1 MQREPDTKDSML
13 NYRLSIH
20 QLNQHNAMVKAIPVW
35 QVPKK
40 LLKEGFRVV
49 SSLLD
54 EVGRNNWWPI
64 RGIQNF
70 QQSGSALELLKSKNL
85 KIKKSTLERFLE
97 ECDAVAPWFAV
108 SGSLTVLSWDKLGRD
123 LDFAAEQGTLR
134 AGVRPI
140 SKMVRGCLEDQRC
153 SEAIEYGKIALE
165 RLEEERS
172 EITVSEKGAARG
184 KSLYPNLEDFEFSE
198 FPQTDSEGDGDSEEE
213 FLAASVRSIRIRP
226 TDHPKTRVEQ
236 RLQSRD
242 MENVSSIDLQECKN
256 NACFYTQYWNASRH
270 SLALVARI
278 PRWIPVPVD
287 APSSI
292 SLIRHKRDFGITVAV
307 ISALTIDAVGAIT
320 AAIAMGHT
328 VQTTHTL
335 NNLSATVSQVL
346 DIQSGSTS
354 YKIRLTLSGKW
365 LNWDVN
371 GNILVCV

>member
-1 MQREPDTKDSML
+1 MERKLRDERKMHQPTKPPGGAAEL
-13 NYRLSIH
+13 
-20 QLNQHNAMVKAIPVW
+20 HNRSDCR
-35 QVPKK
+35 VPKK

-226 TDHPKTRVEQ
+226 TDHPKTRKQAPQCCVHKP
-236 RLQSRD
+236 
-242 MENVSSIDLQECKN
+242 CKQTVTPT
-256 NACFYTQYWNASRH
+256 ALPPYTQGSSSAFSPETWRMI
-270 SLALVARI
+270 RI
-278 PRWIPVPVD
+278 R
-287 APSSI
+287 
-292 SLIRHKRDFGITVAV
+292 RKQ
-307 ISALTIDAVGAIT
+307 DAVMITRAFTAIEVGQSPQAWL
-320 AAIAMGHT
+320 AALK
-328 VQTTHTL
+328 Q
-335 NNLSATVSQVL
+335 
-346 DIQSGSTS
+346 
-354 YKIRLTLSGKW
+354 
-365 LNWDVN
+365 
-371 GNILVCV
+371 